1 MSQFSPHANHTFFS
15 YSLGLGTAEQPISG
29 SNCFHLVLKRALHL
43 CSTWMLVWCLPLFHT
58 HHQMHFCAQISLQLN
73 LKVHQLLPNTISA
86 ENYTF
91 TLFDFQWILCLKL
104 EVVSGQLVTPWPC
117 RTWCISYTTF
127 KCTKFLY
134 RYGCFEGSS
143 VKLVQRTCSETE
155 KRQNAYRKCVTN
167 HSAQM
172 THNY

>member
-1 MSQFSPHANHTFFS
+1 MRIILSFPIVWVWEQRNSQFQTQTVFTLFWNRLFICVQHECWSA
-15 YSLGLGTAEQPISG
+15 
-29 SNCFHLVLKRALHL
+29 
-43 CSTWMLVWCLPLFHT
+43 WCLPLFHT

-91 TLFDFQWILCLKL
+91 TLLDFQWSLCLKL

-117 RTWCISYTTF
+117 RTLCVSYTTF

-143 VKLVQRTCSETE
+143 VILVQRTCSETE

>member
-1 MSQFSPHANHTFFS
+1 MNA
-15 YSLGLGTAEQPISG
+15 G
-29 SNCFHLVLKRALHL
+29 LVLAFVPYSSSNAYL
-43 CSTWMLVWCLPLFHT
+43 CTNF
-58 HHQMHFCAQISLQLN
+58 FAAE
-73 LKVHQLLPNTISA
+73 LKVHQLLPNTISS

-91 TLFDFQWILCLKL
+91 TLLDFQWSLCLKL

-155 KRQNAYRKCVTN
+155 TN
-167 HSAQM
+167 KMHTENVSLIIQHKWP
-172 THNY
+172 TITRLLIFQIVISFIVKLRYFGQDGTV